1 MLPLMKIH
9 WQVWTIS
16 PKFSSMKFTCAAKQ
30 LAPHI
35 SYDIWIL
42 ESESKAKKKKG
53 RGALIVNVHGK
64 QPYIVR
70 ENYFPIGNMY
80 MGACAWTCMH
90 TCPHVH
96 THPRAHIDVYL
107 KMHKIYC
114 IFDLS
119 PQKEYTKGFFPLL
132 PTWFKIL
139 KRHHGAGRKAKHK
152 MKDSIS
158 LMVADPSHCS
168 LNGQITT
175 CSFPLDFWICLC
187 LRPPPPENNSE

>member
-16 PKFSSMKFTCAAKQ
+16 PKFSSIKFTCAAKQ

-42 ESESKAKKKKG
+42 ESESKAKKKK
-53 RGALIVNVHGK
+53 RKGALIVNVHGK
-64 QPYIVR
+64 QPYIVK

-119 PQKEYTKGFFPLL
+119 PQKEYTKGFFPYCL
-132 PTWFKIL
+132 
-139 KRHHGAGRKAKHK
+139 HGSKFWRGI
-152 MKDSIS
+152 M
-158 LMVADPSHCS
+158 
-168 LNGQITT
+168 GQGGKLSTKWKT
-175 CSFPLDFWICLC
+175 LFP
-187 LRPPPPENNSE
+187 